1 MTGAPHDVTI
11 EDGGAALRLAWGDGG
26 SARIA
31 ASMLWSECPSAQ
43 GRRRRLDGRH
53 INAPAGLKIVR
64 AAPIGHYAINIA
76 FSDGHARG
84 VYPWSL
90 LTALAR
96 RPALEDFIAPAAA
109 ADAA

>member
-1 MTGAPHDVTI
+1 MTGASYDVTI
-11 EDGGAALRLAWGDGG
+11 EDGGDGLRLAWAEGG

-31 ASMLWSECPSAQ
+31 AWLLWCECPSAQ

-53 INAPAGLKIVR
+53 LAPPAGLRIVR
-64 AAPIGHYAINIA
+64 VAPIGHYAVNIA
-76 FSDGHARG
+76 FSDGHDRG